1 MVEHRRAVILL
12 AALALAFPEL
22 ARASGATW
30 SELGPALG
38 GRLDGIVASPADPN
52 VLLVA
57 SPGGGVW
64 RTSQGGGNWQ
74 PVSYGLADY
83 SVFHLEWDRIRPDQL
98 FAVTWSDL
106 YASTDLGDTWT
117 NLTGLGGYPAPLMP
131 SDHGTDPK
139 PFAQL
144 KFSDSQSVILWGKPC
159 SGLFYSYDG
168 VTFTQHWPF
177 SGGASNPENCL
188 QAIAADDLTGRVY
201 FSSMGWEYFDPAHVY
216 VSTCAWTATTPCLT
230 WQLANTN
237 LPTGVIATSLA
248 WTGAANRLAAAMPE
262 STGSVNA
269 RVFVTLDGNT
279 WAPTS
284 ALPDARWDPRPL
296 ASPGLDQLFLGT
308 VVTYQTTDLGSTWSS
323 LAVPYEHADTRA
335 VFWHTYDP
343 SHSYLWTANDG
354 AGPGYLVNMTRWN
367 WVLGSAPSGGT
378 AVSYAGLRVWQPY
391 YVAVTAQHTLQGRP
405 RIFLGTQD
413 NDGVCSD
420 DRGATWGEAG
430 APPSMG
436 CGDYGSLV
444 FAPSNP
450 NRAYARTCS
459 ASVARTDNA
468 VSARLCNDVVW
479 TEVDP
484 AVGVYPPALWTRAMT
499 AVHPTDPDR
508 VYFARVRDVAI
519 STDAGNTLTPS
530 VEFPG
535 GGAQP
540 VSVYVDA
547 AGDIYAG
554 TLDKGVFLS
563 TDDGGSWTPWA
574 LNSPAP
580 RAVMNIAYS
589 SAAGGTFFLATT
601 DGLYRLVPG
610 GSWTLVTG
618 GGGYTVSDVEV
629 DPGCPNRV
637 YAAFGFVG
645 ALGVH
650 RGGVSVST
658 DNGTTWS
665 SITSGLSLHQAP
677 IPDVQVDPSDSRFL
691 YAAVYGQGAWQY
703 DQGSTPPCP
712 PLIDTP
718 TPTITRTPIPTP
730 TATWT
735 ATVIPTATRTPSLT
749 PTATATHTPSPTAS
763 ETPTATAAARLSA
776 TPTDTA
782 PPSATPTN
790 VATASET
797 PTVAVT
803 ATPTEVQQPT
813 DTPTLT
819 PSAVP
824 TETPTSVPATP
835 TATAAPTVCVGDCNG
850 VGTVSIDD
858 LLTMINIA
866 LGNAPRSNCAKGD
879 ANGDGRITVDEIL
892 TAVNNALNGC
902 PVAASSL

>member
-1 MVEHRRAVILL
+1 MGKHRRVVILL
-12 AALALAFPEL
+12 AAVALAFPGF
-22 ARASGATW
+22 AGASGGTW

-38 GRLDGIVASPADPN
+38 GRLDGIVASPTDPN

-74 PVSYGLADY
+74 PASDGLSDY

-117 NLTGLGGYPAPLMP
+117 NLTGLGGFPAPLMP
-131 SDHGTDPK
+131 FDHGSDPK

-177 SGGASNPENCL
+177 SGGPSNPENCL
-188 QAIAADDLTGRVY
+188 QAIAADDRTGRVY
-201 FSSMGWEYFDPAHVY
+201 FSSMGLGFFDPAHVY

-237 LPTGVIATSLA
+237 LPTGVTATSLT
-248 WTGAANRLAAAMPE
+248 WTGAGNRLAAAMPT
-262 STGSVNA
+262 SRGSVNTGL
-269 RVFVTLDGNT
+269 FVTLDGNT
-279 WAPTS
+279 WAATS
-284 ALPDARWDPRPL
+284 AVPYPSWDPRPL

-308 VVTYQTTDLGSTWSS
+308 VVSYQTTDLGGTWSS
-323 LAVPYEHADTRA
+323 FAVPNEHVDTRA

-354 AGPGYLVNMTRWN
+354 ALSGSYANITRWN

-378 AVSYAGLRVWQPY
+378 EISYAGLRVWQPY
-391 YVAVTAQHTLQGRP
+391 YVAVTSQHTLQGRP
-405 RIFLGTQD
+405 RIFLGSQD
-413 NDGVCSD
+413 NGGVCSD

-436 CGDYGSLV
+436 CGDYNSLV

-459 ASVARTDNA
+459 TSVARTDNA

-479 TEVDP
+479 TEVAP
-484 AVGVYPPALWTRAMT
+484 AAGVYSPALWTRAMT

-508 VYFARVRDVAI
+508 VYFARSRDVAI

-530 VEFPG
+530 APFPG
-535 GGAQP
+535 DGAQP

-547 AGDIYAG
+547 AGNIYAG
-554 TLDKGVFLS
+554 TLDQGAFLS

-580 RAVMNIAYS
+580 RAVMSIAYS

-610 GSWTLVTG
+610 GSWMPVTG
-618 GGGYTVSDVEV
+618 GDGYTVNDVEV

-637 YAAFGFVG
+637 HAALGFVG
-645 ALGVH
+645 PLGVH
-650 RGGVSVST
+650 RGGVRVST

-677 IPDVQVDPSDSRFL
+677 ISDIQVDPSDSRFL

-703 DQGSTPPCP
+703 DEGSTPPCP

-718 TPTITRTPIPTP
+718 TPTVTLTQIPTP

-735 ATVIPTATRTPSLT
+735 ATAIPTATP
-749 PTATATHTPSPTAS
+749 TPSP
-763 ETPTATAAARLSA
+763 

-782 PPSATPTN
+782 PPSATSTN
-790 VATASET
+790 VATATET
-797 PTVAVT
+797 ATIAVA
-803 ATPTEVQQPT
+803 ATPTS
-813 DTPTLT
+813 TL
-819 PSAVP
+819 A
-824 TETPTSVPATP
+824 P
-835 TATAAPTVCVGDCNG
+835 TACVGDCDGFG
-850 VGTVSIDD
+850 VVTVDE
-858 LLTMINIA
+858 LLTMVNIA
-866 LGNAPRSNCAKGD
+866 LGNAPRSDCAVGD
-879 ANGDGRITVDEIL
+879 ANGDGQITVDEIL

-902 PVAASSL
+902 PGSASSL